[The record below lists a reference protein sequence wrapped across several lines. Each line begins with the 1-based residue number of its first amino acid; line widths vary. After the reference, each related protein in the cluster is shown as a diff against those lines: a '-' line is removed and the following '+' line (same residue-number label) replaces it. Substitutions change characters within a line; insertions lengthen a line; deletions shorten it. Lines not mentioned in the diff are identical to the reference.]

1 MKLCS
6 AVTFSLL
13 FAVPSVLASRGLG
26 QVNAPEG
33 QGYGLGMHSCS
44 EFARSYA
51 ANPSVTEDLY
61 FTWAQGFM
69 SGLNLMLQVNSSRA
83 RNLSHSGMISQTHT
97 AMLIRWRSMRKRCL
111 LFIRLF
117 RSFRNKGYF
126 GWRHTVHWHKSR
138 LGTRHWTELC
148 PGANQLTAPLKRSQ
162 AGKPL
167 PTSSRT
173 RPSHC

>member
-1 MKLCS
+1 MHSLTGQVMKLRS
-6 AVTFSLL
+6 GVTFALL
-13 FAVPSVLASRGLG
+13 FAVLSVLASRGLG

-83 RNLSHSGMISQTHT
+83 RNLSHSGMISQK
-97 AMLIRWRSMRKRCL
+97 LQLRSYCDA
-111 LFIRLF
+111 
-117 RSFRNKGYF
+117 
-126 GWRHTVHWHKSR
+126 H
-138 LGTRHWTELC
+138 
-148 PGANQLTAPLKRSQ
+148 PLAQYAEAVFALYQ
-162 AGKPL
+162 AL
-167 PTSSRT
+167 PVVSK
-173 RPSHC
+173 